1 MRPQQS
7 EFMTSKNV
15 DAVRKE
21 QSRRQLWVDL
31 ARTEILDATEKLLKK
46 MPFSE
51 LNVTVVMAQ
60 TRLSRS
66 SFYEYFSDLHE
77 VLVKLTRRVV
87 QKMGEQTS
95 EVDKQT
101 PSAEDRIGY
110 LAALREKY
118 LISSRL
124 HRKHRHLYRALVEAA
139 YSDATVEK
147 LLQSY
152 LETMT
157 QGAMENLRNV
167 QKAGGG
173 KGLHVRETARAM
185 ILMTESYML
194 EKLCRNQS
202 ADLEEVTDIM
212 LAILDRV
219 CFGQIPRT

>member
-1 MRPQQS
+1 MPENWRGMRHQQS
-7 EFMTSKNV
+7 APMTSKNV
-15 DAVRKE
+15 DAVRKA
-21 QSRRQLWVDL
+21 QSRRHLWVDL

-87 QKMGEQTS
+87 QAMGEQTS

-124 HRKHRHLYRALVEAA
+124 HRKHRHLYRALV
-139 YSDATVEK
+139 
-147 LLQSY
+147 
-152 LETMT
+152 
-157 QGAMENLRNV
+157 
-167 QKAGGG
+167 
-173 KGLHVRETARAM
+173 
-185 ILMTESYML
+185 
-194 EKLCRNQS
+194 
-202 ADLEEVTDIM
+202 
-212 LAILDRV
+212 
-219 CFGQIPRT
+219 

>member
-1 MRPQQS
+1 
-7 EFMTSKNV
+7 MTSKNV
-15 DAVRKE
+15 DAVGKE

-87 QKMGEQTS
+87 QEMGEQTG
-95 EVDKQT
+95 EVDKRA

-139 YSDATVEK
+139 YSDDTVEK
-147 LLQSY
+147 VLQSY

-167 QKAGGG
+167 QQAGGG
-173 KGLHVRETARAM
+173 KGLNVRETARAM

-202 ADLEEVTDIM
+202 ADLEEVTDVM

-219 CFGQIPRT
+219 CFGRIPPT

>member
-1 MRPQQS
+1 
-7 EFMTSKNV
+7 MTSKNV
-15 DAVRKE
+15 DAVGKE

-87 QKMGEQTS
+87 QEMGEQTG
-95 EVDKQT
+95 EVDKRA

-139 YSDATVEK
+139 YSDDTVEK
-147 LLQSY
+147 VLQSY

-157 QGAMENLRNV
+157 Q
-167 QKAGGG
+167 
-173 KGLHVRETARAM
+173 
-185 ILMTESYML
+185 
-194 EKLCRNQS
+194 
-202 ADLEEVTDIM
+202 
-212 LAILDRV
+212 
-219 CFGQIPRT
+219 

>member
-1 MRPQQS
+1 
-7 EFMTSKNV
+7 MTSKNV
-15 DAVRKE
+15 DAVGKE

-87 QKMGEQTS
+87 QGMGEQTG
-95 EVDKQT
+95 EVDKRA

-139 YSDATVEK
+139 YSDDTVEK
-147 LLQSY
+147 VLQSY

-167 QKAGGG
+167 QQAGGG
-173 KGLHVRETARAM
+173 KGLNVRETARAM

-202 ADLEEVTDIM
+202 ADLEEVTDVM

-219 CFGQIPRT
+219 CFGRIPPT